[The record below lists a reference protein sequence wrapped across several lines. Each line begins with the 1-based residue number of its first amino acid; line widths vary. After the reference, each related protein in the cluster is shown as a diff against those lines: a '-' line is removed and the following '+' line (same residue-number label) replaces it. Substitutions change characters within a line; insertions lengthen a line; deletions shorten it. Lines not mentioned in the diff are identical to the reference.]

1 MGNPVSTLRTVRKQA
16 EKIKESRKSGT
27 GMTSGK
33 ATQIIAPIVDKL
45 QRMLAEWTEQ
55 QHQRAIALCTM
66 LTQDNDA
73 NMERSAK
80 VRRANKSA
88 VACYK
93 ELYSDRQKAARDV
106 TQSAG
111 SGLSRCTLT
120 SATRVI

>member
-1 MGNPVSTLRTVRKQA
+1 
-16 EKIKESRKSGT
+16 
-27 GMTSGK
+27 MTYSK

-80 VRRANKSA
+80 VTRANKST

-106 TQSAG
+106 SSVRWLWPVALHPHQRPPSHLIKLRTFI
-111 SGLSRCTLT
+111 LK
-120 SATRVI
+120 